1 MKITAHSRSQF
12 KKELIQNATEYF
24 ARSLNL
30 TKSKYTLYVC
40 TMPDLR
46 KSQNVNGLIVKT
58 DDREITIG
66 LDSRLPLSTL
76 LLTLA
81 HEMVHAKQIAK
92 GHYITKYAKNGKLVE
107 YWLGKKVKAEYLN
120 RPWEI
125 EAFKRET
132 LMVYNLIDDVT
143 RNTKGKKK
151 RS

>member
-1 MKITAHSRSQF
+1 M
-12 KKELIQNATEYF
+12 QNASEYF
-24 ARSLNL
+24 AKSLNL
-30 TKSKYTLYVC
+30 GQSKYTLYVC

-46 KSQNVNGLIVKT
+46 KTKNVNGLIVKT
-58 DDREITIG
+58 DDKEITIG
-66 LDSRLPLSTL
+66 IDSRLPMPTL

-92 GHYITKYAKNGKLVE
+92 GHYISKYAKNGKLVE
-107 YWLGKKVKAEYLN
+107 YWLGKKVKASYLN

-132 LMVYNLIDDVT
+132 LLVYTMIDDVNQ
-143 RNTKGKKK
+143 NTKGNKK